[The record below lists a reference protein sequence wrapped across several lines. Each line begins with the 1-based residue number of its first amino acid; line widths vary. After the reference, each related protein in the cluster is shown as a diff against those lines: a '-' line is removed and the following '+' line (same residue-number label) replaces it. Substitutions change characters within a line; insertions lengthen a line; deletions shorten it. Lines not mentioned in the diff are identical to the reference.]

1 MQFVSGHWHE
11 YSWNCCW
18 FSTKSLIIVA
28 YLKTNQIKKS
38 VCSRSS
44 QEWGYIYFRHWKII
58 IKKSRGHCDAPQKN
72 NGCWSQTLKF
82 RLFAYLVTIRI
93 LVWLLIHLHT
103 SHIYSELQGRS
114 NAVRFGSLAWI
125 LMKLLLIFHKKS
137 HHCCIPKDQPNKKK
151 CM

>member
-1 MQFVSGHWHE
+1 MHFVSGHWHE

-18 FSTKSLIIVA
+18 FCIKSHIIIA

-72 NGCWSQTLKF
+72 NGCWSQTM
-82 RLFAYLVTIRI
+82 RLRPFACLVNIRI
-93 LVWLLIHLHT
+93 LVWLLIKLYI
-103 SHIYSELQGRS
+103 SQEYLKLPGLS
-114 NAVRFGSLAWI
+114 NALCFGSLAWI
-125 LMKLLLIFHKKS
+125 FMKLLLILHKKS
-137 HHCCIPKDQPNKKK
+137 HHYCIPKDQPNKKK